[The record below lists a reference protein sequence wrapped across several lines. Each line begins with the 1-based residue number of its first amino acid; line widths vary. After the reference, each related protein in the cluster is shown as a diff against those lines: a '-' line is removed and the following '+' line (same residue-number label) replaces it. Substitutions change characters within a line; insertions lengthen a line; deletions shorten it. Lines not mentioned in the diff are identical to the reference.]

1 MCRLTAILQMYRNCG
16 PIEKFWAL
24 LKKSDYDSGWT
35 CDTHEE
41 LIARIKFCLG
51 KMPRDISQNLMR
63 GVWTKVRK
71 AADRGVLSVIN

>member
-1 MCRLTAILQMYRNCG
+1 MFRLTAILQMYCNCD

-24 LKKSDYDSGWT
+24 LKKSVYDSGWT

-41 LIARIKFCLG
+41 LITRIRYCLG
-51 KMPRDISQNLMR
+51 KMPKDISQNLMR
-63 GVWTKVRK
+63 GVKTKVRK